1 MESYGSEFRRR
12 YSQGSAVFFASSI
25 SFLVSGI
32 FSYTGIFAKDGENK
46 VNEYAGS
53 EDAEGIPELSPELK
67 SKRRRG
73 GVAFA
78 FGIFLIL
85 SAPFWYVKDFGVML
99 LSVIISGAV
108 LMAYG
113 LFLMASCGEKK

>member
-12 YSQGSAVFFASSI
+12 YSQGSAVFFASGV

-32 FSYTGIFAKDGENK
+32 FSYTGIFAKDGENSA
-46 VNEYAGS
+46 NEYACI
-53 EDAEGIPELSPELK
+53 EDAADIPEVSPELK
-67 SKRRRG
+67 RKRRKG

-85 SAPFWYVKDFGVML
+85 SAPLWYMKDFEIML
-99 LSVIISGAV
+99 LTVIIAGAV

-113 LFLMASCGEKK
+113 LFLMASCGEK